1 MDTANGNPAPPE
13 TPASG
18 SFLRNPIVLGV
29 AAIAI
34 LVAAY
39 FLLVKTPPPSRSTAE
54 LHLPFGPAEEAYATK
69 LQFGNFKMSRAENFL
84 HQEVTT
90 ISGDVLNHG
99 DRPLAALEITLTF
112 QDDMSQIVLRE
123 ARPALTPQD
132 PQLVPGK
139 TAHFDVSFDHIPD
152 SWNVQVPLVRVTG
165 LRFGDSR

>member
-13 TPASG
+13 TPAPG
-18 SFLRNPIVLGV
+18 SFLRNPVVLAV

-34 LVAAY
+34 LAAAY
-39 FLLVKTPPPSRSTAE
+39 FLLVKTPPPARSTAE
-54 LHLPFGPAEEAYATK
+54 AHLPFGPVEEAYAVK

-90 ISGDVLNHG
+90 ISGDVLNNG
-99 DRPLAALEITLTF
+99 DRSLAALEITLTF

-123 ARPALTPQD
+123 ARPILSPRD
-132 PQLVPGK
+132 PRLAPGK

-152 SWNVQVPLVRVTG
+152 SWNVQAPLIRASG
-165 LRFGDSR
+165 LRFGD